1 MSGES
6 EERHM
11 GRPVDRGGSRGFAR
25 TPLLAPKRF
34 YIHFYRGFSPT
45 SSNVLKARTS
55 HPVGHLGVHVSEY
68 AALMSSSSKAS
79 SLDPVHYARYK
90 EKLSWIDGI
99 DPYEISGDAIIHD
112 VEAFPKVTYP
122 DIVNYLLFNPS
133 PFTLDDMRAYKSLE
147 AYNQFVCGWVK
158 ELGVVWVKDDTCV
171 LVANVSTPVD
181 QTDKV

>member
-1 MSGES
+1 MFDSVVITNLVI
-6 EERHM
+6 R
-11 GRPVDRGGSRGFAR
+11 SRDLSL
-25 TPLLAPKRF
+25 P
-34 YIHFYRGFSPT
+34 HFNRGFSPT

-181 QTDKV
+181 QTDKI